1 MRRREFL
8 NLAGSA
14 AVWPLAAYAQQ
25 PERQKRIGVLT
36 GIAGT
41 DAQTKARLSAFLE
54 ELQRLGWTEG
64 RNIKM
69 DIRGAAGDIAAARKH
84 AAELIALSPDIILA
98 IGNVTMPPLLEAT
111 RIIPIVFAVVVDPV
125 GTGYVKSLS
134 KPGGNVTGF
143 MMFEYS
149 LSGKWPELLKQI
161 APHVTRAAVLREPT
175 FAGGIGQ
182 FAVIQAVAPSVGL
195 EVIAINSSDEREIE
209 RDMES
214 FARSPNGGLIVTSG
228 PATVGF
234 RSRIVTLANQHKL
247 PSIYYERLF
256 AAEGGLLSYG
266 PNLVDATRRMAGY
279 VDRIF
284 KGEKPA
290 ELPVQVPNKYD
301 LVVNLKTAKIL
312 GLAIPESF
320 LQRADEVIE

>member
-1 MRRREFL
+1 M
-8 NLAGSA
+8 
-14 AVWPLAAYAQQ
+14 
-25 PERQKRIGVLT
+25 
-36 GIAGT
+36 
-41 DAQTKARLSAFLE
+41 
-54 ELQRLGWTEG
+54 
-64 RNIKM
+64 
-69 DIRGAAGDIAAARKH
+69 
-84 AAELIALSPDIILA
+84 
-98 IGNVTMPPLLEAT
+98 
-111 RIIPIVFAVVVDPV
+111 VVD
-125 GTGYVKSLS
+125 G
-134 KPGGNVTGF
+134 VTIGAF
-143 MMFEYS
+143 SE
-149 LSGKWPELLKQI
+149 LSGLTAEGDAIDHLK
-161 APHVTRAAVLREPT
+161 AANLQPT
-175 FAGGIGQ
+175 
-182 FAVIQAVAPSVGL
+182 VRKLVGL
-195 EVIAINSSDEREIE
+195 HKYTNITLKRGYMRDQSLWNWRKGKSDRRDDSSDEREIE
-209 RDMES
+209 RDLES

-266 PNLVDATRRMAGY
+266 PNLVDATRRMASY

-320 LQRADEVIE
+320 LLAPTVNIHR

>member
-1 MRRREFL
+1 MAWA
-8 NLAGSA
+8 AGS
-14 AVWPLAAYAQQ
+14 
-25 PERQKRIGVLT
+25 
-36 GIAGT
+36 IA
-41 DAQTKARLSAFLE
+41 D
-54 ELQRLGWTEG
+54 
-64 RNIKM
+64 
-69 DIRGAAGDIAAARKH
+69 ARKH
-84 AAELIALSPDIILA
+84 AAELVALGPDVILA

-111 RIIPIVFAVVVDPV
+111 RTIPIIFAVVIDPV

-134 KPGGNVTGF
+134 KPGANVTGF

-149 LSGKWPELLKQI
+149 LGGKWPELLKKI
-161 APHVTRAAVLREPT
+161 APHVTRAAVLREFT

-182 FAVIQAVAPSVGL
+182 FAVIQAVAPSMGL
-195 EVIAINSSDEREIE
+195 EVVAINSSDEHEIE

-234 RSRIVTLANQHKL
+234 RTRIVTLANRYKL

-256 AAEGGLLSYG
+256 AAEVGLLSYG

-284 KGEKPA
+284 RGEKPA
-290 ELPVQVPNKYD
+290 DLPVQVPNKYD
-301 LVVNLKTAKIL
+301 LVINLKTAKAL
-312 GLAIPESF
+312 GLDVSPTFLARSRRRGDRIRAATSAIGGKADIA
-320 LQRADEVIE
+320 RASQNVRF